1 MLKKNVFGL
10 CLIYSL
16 SSFAFDLEDYATTY
30 RNTRDAY
37 LKAANELQLA
47 SGPYKSAR
55 NTYQQAAFG
64 YIGSLG
70 NGKEELDQS
79 LLSKKTL
86 LCVFS
91 SDLSDR
97 SLDKVKF
104 EVPNFGDV
112 LVDVDEQDIIMQEQ
126 RARQEYYDA
135 LRTLEEA
142 GRAKSGAVQAYKK
155 ATNEYLH
162 SLSTP
167 MDMTLIKR
175 TEIQNKK

>member
-30 RNTRDAY
+30 RATRDAY

-64 YIGSLG
+64 YIKSLG

-79 LLSKKTL
+79 LLSKKTI

-104 EVPNFGDV
+104 EVPNFVAGV
-112 LVDVDEQDIIMQEQ
+112 GVDEQLIIDQEQ
-126 RARQEYYDA
+126 AARQEYYDA
-135 LRTLEEA
+135 LKALEEA